1 MDGIFK
7 KHLFLH
13 PLTQSLTHLSYL
25 EDVYCLL
32 IDGLLTFYKSII
44 FISAATFYVG
54 AYQITPKHLHC
65 FTSVNDLQTL
75 LVSDYAQVSGLQKSR
90 RQIQRQRPVSAAILA

>member
-1 MDGIFK
+1 MASK
-7 KHLFLH
+7 KKTPFSSS
-13 PLTQSLTHLSYL
+13 TDSLIDSLKL
-25 EDVYCLL
+25 PWDVCCLL
-32 IDGLLTFYKSII
+32 IDGLLTFFKSII